1 MCACVHVRVCLSAI
15 EKDLFPLAE
24 SPALNDGLI
33 SLSLW
38 IIYACVCM
46 GVCICVSPALSASC
60 CLSS

>member
-33 SLSLW
+33 SLSL
-38 IIYACVCM
+38 
-46 GVCICVSPALSASC
+46 
-60 CLSS
+60 